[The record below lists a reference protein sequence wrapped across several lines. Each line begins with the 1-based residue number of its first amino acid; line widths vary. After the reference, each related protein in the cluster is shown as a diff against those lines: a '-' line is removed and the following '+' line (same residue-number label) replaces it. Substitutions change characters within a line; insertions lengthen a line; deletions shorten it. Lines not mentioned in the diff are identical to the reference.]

1 MLRMI
6 LGAGLAVAVSLSA
19 VVDNLPAAAAAPL
32 PGLAGIGA
40 VLVERNGAPVINDV
54 LPHSP
59 AANAGLKSQDTIVWV
74 DYRDVAGMKLEDVV
88 NLIRGPSGSSVVIT
102 VTYPGDTKPHTF
114 TLTRAPIMVGP

>member
-1 MLRMI
+1 MI
-6 LGAGLAVAVSLSA
+6 FWAGLAAAVC
-19 VVDNLPAAAAAPL
+19 LPAAADNLPVGAAVPL

-40 VLVERNGAPVINDV
+40 VLVDRNGAPVINDV

-59 AANAGLKSQDTIVWV
+59 AASAGLKAQDTIVWV